1 MSQPLSLEGKV
12 AVVTGGARGI
22 GQAIATV
29 LAAQG
34 AAVAVWDLNLE
45 AAEKTV
51 AAIHEAGG
59 TAIAVGGDAADATAV
74 AAAAARTRHELG
86 PVTVLVNNAGISV
99 YESFTDITEDSWDRM
114 IRINLKGP
122 FLVTREL
129 VPDMLAAGWG
139 RIVNISSSAAQS
151 GAPAVGHYA
160 ASKGGVIGLT
170 KALAFEYIDKG
181 ITVNHVPPGFIDTPL
196 VRESDVD
203 VEAVAAMMPMKR
215 AGRPEDV
222 AYAVAYLASEEA
234 GYVTGQTLSTNGG
247 RYMA

>member
-1 MSQPLSLEGKV
+1 
-12 AVVTGGARGI
+12 
-22 GQAIATV
+22 
-29 LAAQG
+29 
-34 AAVAVWDLNLE
+34 
-45 AAEKTV
+45 
-51 AAIHEAGG
+51 
-59 TAIAVGGDAADATAV
+59 
-74 AAAAARTRHELG
+74 
-86 PVTVLVNNAGISV
+86 
-99 YESFTDITEDSWDRM
+99 M

-129 VPDMLAAGWG
+129 VPDMLAARWG
-139 RIVNISSSAAQS
+139 RIVNISSSAAQT

-170 KALAFEYIDKG
+170 KALAFEFIDKG
-181 ITVNHVPPGFIDTPL
+181 ITVNHIPPGFIDTPL